1 MGYGYKKTR
10 LFIDLMGGVDKIE
23 NDIKILALLK
33 IIYRYIRIRN

>member
-1 MGYGYKKTR
+1 MGYLYKKTR
-10 LFIDLMGGVDKIE
+10 LSIDLMGDVEKTE